1 MKMKKLFDYNI
12 GKLLFAIIAM
22 CVCSVSLVSCSDDD
36 DNDGGGKFD
45 PPAYEASAAKYE
57 ISDGSSPYESIEF
70 TESGNYLV
78 TMSGV
83 TPAPAAAAKETTQA
97 ARGMAAMAKRPSIF
111 ANTAA
116 TQATRAYYSPILYG
130 KYTVG
135 ADGTYI
141 LEGFGTVK
149 VTQDGTGNSYTLE
162 VTPDGGQT
170 VTIEATRQNADLNS
184 QKSNM
189 LCRTWDMAAA
199 RLFFD
204 YNGKR
209 VIDVKG
215 NSPEELLEKL
225 RELAQKNDPDYDESD
240 YDEIEDIMPAW
251 PEEVVFTKTGT
262 YVVYYTGQEL
272 AVSTWKWEN
281 EAQGYLIYSW
291 YNNLDDPDGRVL
303 VEFDGNNMQITE
315 SYTESYDGETE
326 TMGLTYYFT
335 EAK

>member
-83 TPAPAAAAKETTQA
+83 TPAPAAAAKEATQA

-162 VTPDGGQT
+162 ERPT
-170 VTIEATRQNADLNS
+170 AD
-184 QKSNM
+184 
-189 LCRTWDMAAA
+189 R
-199 RLFFD
+199 
-204 YNGKR
+204 
-209 VIDVKG
+209 
-215 NSPEELLEKL
+215 P
-225 RELAQKNDPDYDESD
+225 
-240 YDEIEDIMPAW
+240 
-251 PEEVVFTKTGT
+251 
-262 YVVYYTGQEL
+262 
-272 AVSTWKWEN
+272 
-281 EAQGYLIYSW
+281 
-291 YNNLDDPDGRVL
+291 
-303 VEFDGNNMQITE
+303 
-315 SYTESYDGETE
+315 
-326 TMGLTYYFT
+326 
-335 EAK
+335 